1 LDNQV
6 LGWGVLDLFSEKED
20 LNTGNFKVPLYY
32 PPADPE
38 TNLHR
43 FHEQSRRVP
52 LCNTYMRIESDLMP
66 ENSQKL
72 KYTKPGGP
80 GSLPQVRN
88 IGTLN

>member
-1 LDNQV
+1 V
-6 LGWGVLDLFSEKED
+6 IDLFNENKE
-20 LNTGNFKVPLYY
+20 LQCGNYKVPLYY
-32 PPADPE
+32 PPADPA

-66 ENSQKL
+66 ENSTKL

-80 GSLPQVRN
+80 GSVPSVRN
-88 IGTLN
+88 ISTLD